1 MKEFEYFERRAQ
13 ELEQP
18 ITEWI
23 QMTDDPQD
31 LMILAFVMMNN
42 AQRLLDNAV
51 GEEARK
57 YYFEEFV

>member
-1 MKEFEYFERRAQ
+1 
-13 ELEQP
+13 
-18 ITEWI
+18 
-23 QMTDDPQD
+23 MTDDPQD